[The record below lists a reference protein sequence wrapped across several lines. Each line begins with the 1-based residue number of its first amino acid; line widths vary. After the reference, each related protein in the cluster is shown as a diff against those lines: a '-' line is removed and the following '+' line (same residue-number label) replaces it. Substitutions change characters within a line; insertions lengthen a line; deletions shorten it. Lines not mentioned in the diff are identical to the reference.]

1 ALTTQPQVEA
11 RDALGK
17 VDTDIS
23 LIASLAIAPSGTL
36 TNSTATSGSGVAM
49 FSGLVAAGVG
59 TQRALTVSGGSLSSG
74 VSSTF
79 DVVQARASVS
89 FQGSGLVVFDGRS
102 KTLESVISPSGLTV
116 QTTYNGSSTAP
127 TAPGT
132 YQVIATV
139 VDGVY
144 AGSATGE
151 LTIQPP
157 AAPVA
162 GLRAEPSEGAVP
174 LKVRFTNIS
183 EGFGYTFLEAFN
195 DDGQTFDDLTSVEV
209 VYETP
214 GVYEAVLTI
223 KGQGGQS
230 QTRVSIVVHAPP
242 QLAAVELTAEGVAD
256 EELVLSLT
264 ALDVEEGNWSVAAV
278 DSELIEKVEI
288 KNNSARFVP
297 GAGAEGTAS
306 VDLLRTN
313 AWGLNSSLKVLLT
326 WLPAPLVVADSSNVE
341 MAEGAVADN
350 SNTGEVGGA
359 PDLPIGSVTAG
370 ADSTGANN
378 VGTGALA
385 ATDSSAFSAEGVILI
400 DKPIDEANGETPDA
414 SDSVPSTGGDTS
426 TGVAV
431 DVGDESGLS
440 ADGSAPA
447 GDGTSETAGG
457 ESGPSAGGDDGQPA
471 TGHVDDQGQPVRGL
485 FNGDMVVDLDDFFL
499 FASHFGLAAGQDGFD
514 PDFDLDQNGV
524 INLADFFILA
534 DNFGRE
540 AIAPF

>member
-1 ALTTQPQVEA
+1 MALTTQPQVEA

-59 TQRALTVSGGSLSSG
+59 TQRTLTVSGGSLSSG

-102 KTLESVISPSGLTV
+102 KTLKSVISPSCLTV

-162 GLRAEPSEGAVP
+162 GLCAEPSEGAVP

-230 QTRVSIVVHAPP
+230 QTRVSIVVHAPL

-297 GAGAEGTAS
+297 GAGPEGTAS

-326 WLPAPLVVADSSNVE
+326 WLPAPLVVAGSSNVE
-341 MAEGAVADN
+341 TVDGSVDGAAEGAVADN

-370 ADSTGANN
+370 TDSTGANN
-378 VGTGALA
+378 VGTGAFA

-414 SDSVPSTGGDTS
+414 SGSVPSTGGDTS

-457 ESGPSAGGDDGQPA
+457 ESG
-471 TGHVDDQGQPVRGL
+471 TV
-485 FNGDMVVDLDDFFL
+485 N
-499 FASHFGLAAGQDGFD
+499 
-514 PDFDLDQNGV
+514 
-524 INLADFFILA
+524 
-534 DNFGRE
+534 
-540 AIAPF
+540 